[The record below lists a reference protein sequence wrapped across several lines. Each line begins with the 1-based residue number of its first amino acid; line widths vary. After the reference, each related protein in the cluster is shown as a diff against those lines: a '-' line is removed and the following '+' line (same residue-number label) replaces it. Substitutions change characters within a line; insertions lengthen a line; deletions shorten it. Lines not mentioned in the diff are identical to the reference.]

1 MWILVGLG
9 ECVIRD
15 YCVSFFVF
23 VFFVR
28 FKKEVGLV
36 FGVYL
41 VLCGVGY
48 RRSMFGIW
56 LVIY

>member
-1 MWILVGLG
+1 M
-9 ECVIRD
+9 IRD